1 MELLHL
7 HEQTGQLH
15 LSIVTITVNMNV
27 AHILVMFVQFLLC
40 LHHVPKRVTRK
51 I

>member
-1 MELLHL
+1 MEVLHL

-15 LSIVTITVNMNV
+15 LSIITITMNMNV
-27 AHILVMFVQFLLC
+27 AHILVVFVQFLLC
-40 LHHVPKRVTRK
+40 LHQVPKQVTGK